1 MWNAILEFYVSIN
14 TKQEE
19 PVFRDSNWV
28 KSICTCTFIHI
39 HFLFNLKISRV
50 FMNSSSTQ
58 MGCRTIWFTAEVDL
72 HKVSCYLPFADNAII
87 LSSVSANLERKW
99 VLKAFQ
105 LTTLRFTQFWL
116 YFWSLTSALEMGA
129 PLEMDME
136 ILSQDTLV

>member
-19 PVFRDSNWV
+19 PAFRDSNWV
-28 KSICTCTFIHI
+28 KSICTCTFIH
-39 HFLFNLKISRV
+39 
-50 FMNSSSTQ
+50 SSSTQ
-58 MGCRTIWFTAEVDL
+58 MGCRVLWFTAEVDL